1 MQRFKRFIFNGLLL
15 TAVSLLMRS
24 VSVSFQVYL
33 SNKIGATA
41 MGVFALISTVYG
53 FALTLATSGIQLATT
68 KLISEAY
75 GENGE
80 NASKSVRVLLNKCIR
95 YALFFGA
102 LSSCLLFSMSSFIG
116 VRLLRDARTVLPLRI
131 MSITLIPIALSSV
144 FNGYFTAVRR
154 VWKNAAV
161 QVLGEGIRIFSC
173 ITLLSFCLNGDIQF
187 ACLAVIIGGTVAEL
201 SSFIIHGSLFL
212 LEKRKLSRLQETK
225 KDKSANGKLL
235 KIALPVAFSA
245 YVRSALVTIEHLLI
259 PRGLEK
265 SGSSREGA
273 LAAYGTLHSM
283 VFPLVL
289 FPSALSSSF
298 AGLLIPE
305 ISEANAKG
313 DRETIIKTIDRVF
326 EAVLTYAI
334 GVSGILICFSRELG
348 GAIYPQTDAA
358 KFIFMVAPLVPVM
371 YLDTSVDS
379 ILKGL
384 GQQVYH
390 MGINIADSFLSVILV
405 IILIPRFEIFGY
417 VMTVYFTEIVNASL
431 SIARLFSVVKIRP
444 RFVAW
449 VARPLACVITATL
462 ITKLFIERFGRFS
475 TETAVVT
482 AHVILAS
489 AIYLL
494 LVVVFRNVKKKDG
507 KRY

>member
-24 VSVSFQVYL
+24 VAVSFQVYL

-53 FALTLATSGIQLATT
+53 FALTLGTSGIQLATT
-68 KLISEAY
+68 KLISEAL
-75 GENGE
+75 GENE
-80 NASKSVRVLLNKCIR
+80 KNASKCVRELLSKCIC

-102 LSSCLLFSMSSFIG
+102 LSFCLLFSLSSFIG
-116 VRLLRDARTVLPLRI
+116 VHLLRDARTVLPLRI

-144 FNGYFTAVRR
+144 FNGYFTAMRR

-173 ITLLSFCLNGDIQF
+173 ISLLTLCLPGDVQF
-187 ACLAVIIGGTVAEL
+187 ACLAVIIGGVIAEL
-201 SSFIIHGSLFL
+201 ISFLIHGSLFL
-212 LEKRKLSRLQETK
+212 YERRKEKEVA
-225 KDKSANGKLL
+225 KDSTEQKTEGKLL

-265 SGSSREGA
+265 SGSSRENA
-273 LAAYGTLHSM
+273 LASYGTLHSM

-289 FPSALSSSF
+289 FPAALSSSF

-305 ISEANAKG
+305 VSEANARG
-313 DRETIIKTIDRVF
+313 DRETIIKTIERVF

-334 GVSGILICFSRELG
+334 GVSGILICFSSELG
-348 GAIYPQTDAA
+348 GAIYPKTDAA
-358 KFIFMVAPLVPVM
+358 KFIFMVAPLVPIM

-390 MGINIADSFLSVILV
+390 MAINIADSFLSVILV
-405 IILIPRFEIFGY
+405 IILIPRFEVLGY

-431 SIARLFSVVKIRP
+431 SIARLFTVVKIRP
-444 RFVAW
+444 KIIPW
-449 VARPLACVITATL
+449 VVRPVFCVIVSTFV
-462 ITKLFIERFGRFS
+462 TKLFIGRFGHFS
-475 TETAVVT
+475 TETLSVA
-482 AHVILAS
+482 AHVLLAAS
-489 AIYLL
+489 LYLL
-494 LVVVFRNVKKKDG
+494 LIVIF
-507 KRY
+507 KRIKRSDN